1 MRENF
6 LKEKETLLRI
16 ARQSIKSN
24 IPLSKQQIIQL
35 KKLLAFLVL
44 RASNNQT
51 VSTKNL
57 RRLVNKLYKKTLISL
72 LDDEEFDDLE
82 KNLDIDMNIITAN
95 EEKINSKRLA
105 QKLSPLGIFG
115 IMKRLIMSISAQKLI
130 DKIKDLRNQKVNYR
144 ETPEDLR
151 QRQRNRERVMVRQR
165 ERVGREGR

>member
-24 IPLSKQQIIQL
+24 IPLNKQQIIQL

-95 EEKINSKRLA
+95 EEKINPKRLA